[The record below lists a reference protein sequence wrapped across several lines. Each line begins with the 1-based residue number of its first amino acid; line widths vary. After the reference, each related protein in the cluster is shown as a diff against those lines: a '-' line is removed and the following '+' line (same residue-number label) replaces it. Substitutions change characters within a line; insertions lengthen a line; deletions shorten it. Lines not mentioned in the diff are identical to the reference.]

1 MNFHCL
7 VGRIALMS
15 LALSTVVAP
24 GRRLYG
30 AEQVAVDMTCQDS
43 SLVDQFGT
51 LRIDSSAAAHEFG
64 WRRYAMTA
72 AGFVPGE
79 RYRATFRARVAEHGG
94 KAFLY
99 VLVRPKGH
107 SGDEKDLASLKVA
120 PTGGEWKDC
129 EMTFEVGGEGDYRL
143 QFHGWNRL
151 KAEIAGLRIE
161 RRQPFSFIPATS
173 GAKRSATP
181 LANLPRGAKEFEVDA
196 PRNENGPVLDCADYG
211 VSETNADN
219 TAALRAA
226 FADAKAKRAS
236 KLVLARGRYA
246 LNTDAPL
253 ALDGF
258 RDFTFDGGGSVFVSY
273 RHGGAFLWLRR
284 SLRTKFMG

>member
-99 VLVRPKGH
+99 VLVRPKGQ
-107 SGDEKDLASLKVA
+107 SGDEK
-120 PTGGEWKDC
+120 WH
-129 EMTFEVGGEGDYRL
+129 EGSVPL
-143 QFHGWNRL
+143 TV
-151 KAEIAGLRIE
+151 LRIIE
-161 RRQPFSFIPATS
+161 CSCFKI
-173 GAKRSATP
+173 
-181 LANLPRGAKEFEVDA
+181 
-196 PRNENGPVLDCADYG
+196 
-211 VSETNADN
+211 
-219 TAALRAA
+219 
-226 FADAKAKRAS
+226 
-236 KLVLARGRYA
+236 
-246 LNTDAPL
+246 
-253 ALDGF
+253 
-258 RDFTFDGGGSVFVSY
+258 
-273 RHGGAFLWLRR
+273 
-284 SLRTKFMG
+284 